1 MHFPL
6 KRTGKFGE
14 QIDLVQDL
22 IVAVLVLCDPTH
34 TSLSF
39 EQYKLHVVAYN
50 VPETSRH
57 CSKVTS
63 LSSRHKT
70 EGCSPVVREF
80 GQVFDCIEKT

>member
-14 QIDLVQDL
+14 QIDRVQDL
-22 IVAVLVLCDPTH
+22 MVAVLVLCEPTH

-39 EQYKLHVVAYN
+39 EQYKLHVAAYN

-63 LSSRHKT
+63 LSLRHRT
-70 EGCSPVVREF
+70 EGCSPLVSEF
-80 GQVFDCIEKT
+80 GQVFEFIENT